1 MGIAIGGNERMFDKA
16 AMTAVSAIAFI
27 IFMKRSPGI
36 FCVTN
41 ISTGNTTY
49 KSFAFLSNNLGDE
62 MSSKQRVV
70 RFSVSLP
77 PRLVRELDEVWRS
90 MRYVSRSKAVHDA
103 LRNFISEY
111 RWMREEAGKIA
122 GAIVI
127 LYYLDKPGLLNKIMQ
142 VQHKF
147 EDIITST
154 MHIHLA
160 KNKCLEIVAVN
171 GDTKAVRS
179 LTQELM
185 TKKGVKQLKFT
196 AIAL

>member
-1 MGIAIGGNERMFDKA
+1 
-16 AMTAVSAIAFI
+16 
-27 IFMKRSPGI
+27 
-36 FCVTN
+36 
-41 ISTGNTTY
+41 
-49 KSFAFLSNNLGDE
+49 
-62 MSSKQRVV
+62 MSSQQRV

-77 PRLVRELDEVWRS
+77 PTLVEEFDEVWGN

-103 LRNFISEY
+103 IRNFISEY
-111 RWMREEAGKIA
+111 RWMQKEAGEIA
-122 GAIVI
+122 GAIII
-127 LYYLDKPGLLNKIMQ
+127 LYYSDKPGLLKKIVQ
-142 VQHKF
+142 VQHEF
-147 EDIITST
+147 EDVITST
-154 MHIHLA
+154 MHIHIT